1 MRFNFCLTHA
11 NLSSQFRDINIGYYV
26 TQILDAVCNAYHEED
41 CLLLQTFCDFLKD
54 LSIESR
60 YREELEKSITL
71 EFIQQIFLVL
81 DFSQGNYL
89 IRKLFQQMLNSSYS
103 ILNLNIYVFYFPIG
117 NNRANELMYRFAREA
132 MPLYAGNIHSLFEV
146 RRRLEYRESKLK
158 GLIKLDSK
166 SSYLLIFIIDNCAN
180 SGCKT

>member
-81 DFSQGNYL
+81 DFSQGNCL
-89 IRKLFQQMLNSSYS
+89 TLKLFQQMLNSSYS
-103 ILNLNIYVFYFPIG
+103 ILNLKYICILFS
-117 NNRANELMYRFAREA
+117 NRQQSCQWINVSVCKRSNASLCRK
-132 MPLYAGNIHSLFEV
+132 HSFLIWGKAAFRV
-146 RRRLEYRESKLK
+146 SRKQVK
-158 GLIKLDSK
+158 MLIKLDSK
-166 SSYLLIFIIDNCAN
+166 SSYLLILL
-180 SGCKT
+180 